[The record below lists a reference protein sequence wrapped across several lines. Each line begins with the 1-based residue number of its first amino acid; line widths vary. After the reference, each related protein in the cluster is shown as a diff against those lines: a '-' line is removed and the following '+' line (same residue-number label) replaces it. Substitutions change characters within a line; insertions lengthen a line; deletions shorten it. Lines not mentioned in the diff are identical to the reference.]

1 MSNGD
6 EWSPDRALG
15 TETFE
20 QGDEASDEQDRLDP
34 DFADAVQSDPSI
46 DPHNELDELEL
57 EEAGAALD
65 DPEVMLT
72 LQGGGDDPDG
82 MGASPNSSG
91 AGGPEETGWDLDS
104 TSSPDADE
112 AAES

>member
-6 EWSPDRALG
+6 EWSPDEALG

-20 QGDEASDEQDRLDP
+20 QGDEASDEENRLDP
-34 DFADAVQSDPSI
+34 GFADAVQSDPSI

-65 DPEVMLT
+65 DPEAMLT

-82 MGASPNSSG
+82 T
-91 AGGPEETGWDLDS
+91 GGPPNDAGTRAPEEPGWDLDS
-104 TSSPDADE
+104 ARSSDADE
-112 AAES
+112 PVER